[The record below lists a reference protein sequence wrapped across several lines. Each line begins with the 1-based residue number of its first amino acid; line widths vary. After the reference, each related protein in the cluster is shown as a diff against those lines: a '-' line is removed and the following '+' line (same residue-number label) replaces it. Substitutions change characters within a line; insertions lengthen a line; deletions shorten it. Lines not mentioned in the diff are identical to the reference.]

1 MELSLIRELVES
13 EFKLDLSTKDRK
25 RDFVYARNMYF
36 KLSREYTFESY
47 ISIGSEIGRNH
58 CTVMHGE
65 KTFDDVIMRFEP
77 KLKAKYLEFRK
88 ILSKV
93 SVLED
98 EYSLSNNF
106 TYKGKH
112 RESLLEARESVNKEK
127 ELRHKYR
134 FLLSQMKI
142 QGLGWA
148 YKEEFQI

>member
-13 EFKLDLSTKDRK
+13 EFKLDLSTKARK
-25 RDFVYARNMYF
+25 RAFLYPRNMYF
-36 KLSREYTFESY
+36 KLSREYNFESY

-58 CTVMHGE
+58 ATAMHGE
-65 KTFDDVIMRFEP
+65 KTFDDVVMRFEP
-77 KLKAKYLEFRK
+77 KLKAQYLEFRK

-112 RESLLEARESVNKEK
+112 KKSLLEAREFVKKEK
-127 ELRHKYR
+127 ELRHKYK
-134 FLLSQMKI
+134 FLLSQMKNK
-142 QGLGWA
+142 GVGWA